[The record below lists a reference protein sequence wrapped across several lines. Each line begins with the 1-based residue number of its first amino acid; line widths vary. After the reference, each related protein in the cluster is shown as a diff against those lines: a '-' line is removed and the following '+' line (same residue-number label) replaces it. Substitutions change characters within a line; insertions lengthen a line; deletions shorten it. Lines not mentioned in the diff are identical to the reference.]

1 MAGECLAS
9 PSFDGSASTPLRTKF
24 VHFGITGCSGGLD
37 GLNLDERLALIEE
50 AEWLGFESIWLNE
63 EHFVNEDRLCLSPIP
78 LLSYLAGR
86 TERLRLGF
94 SVLQLPFHNPLR
106 LAEDIATLDVLSRGR
121 VEFGISRSGNEV
133 YHRGFGIPS
142 SERTE
147 RFDEGLECIETFWH
161 AEEPVSHHGKFW
173 NFDRVVIS
181 PPPYQRPH
189 PPIHIG
195 ARNHDS
201 VKRVARGGYLLI
213 EGVVQAIT
221 YTRTDIAAFREG
233 AAEAGRTV
241 GPADISIGRYVF
253 VAETDSRAI
262 EESRPVIAGVA
273 EGMLTSPH
281 LALGFVL
288 DKEHLELERFTRE
301 FAIVG
306 SPDTVA
312 ARIEKLHEE
321 LGFGRFN
328 CGFGLT
334 GRATPDQ
341 VFRSLRLFGK
351 EVIPALAGS

>member
-1 MAGECLAS
+1 M
-9 PSFDGSASTPLRTKF
+9 
-24 VHFGITGCSGGLD
+24 HFGITGCSGGLD
-37 GLNLDERLALIEE
+37 GLSLDERLALIEE
-50 AEWLGFESIWLNE
+50 SERLGFESIWLNE
-63 EHFVNEDRLCLSPIP
+63 EHFAGQDRLCLSPIP

-121 VEFGISRSGNEV
+121 VEFGVSRSGNEI

-147 RFDEGLECIETFWH
+147 RFDEGLECVELFWN
-161 AEEPVSHHGKFW
+161 ASSPVSHHGRFW
-173 NFDRVVIS
+173 NFDGVVLS
-181 PPPYQRPH
+181 PGTYQQPH

-195 ARNHDS
+195 ARNHES
-201 VKRVARGGYLLI
+201 VKRVAKGGHLLI
-213 EGVVQAIT
+213 EGVVQAISYT
-221 YTRTDIAAFREG
+221 YSDVAAFREG
-233 AAEAGRTV
+233 AAEVGRIV
-241 GPADISIGRYVF
+241 SPADISIGRYVF
-253 VAETDSRAI
+253 VAEDDTTAV
-262 EESRPVIAGVA
+262 EEARPVIAGIA

-288 DKEHLELERFTRE
+288 DQEHLEIERFTRE

-306 SPDTVA
+306 SPATVA
-312 ARIEKLHEE
+312 VRIIELQKN

-328 CGFGLT
+328 CGFGMA
-334 GRATPDQ
+334 GRASSEQ

-351 EVIPALAGS
+351 EVIPALAGT